1 MRVARV
7 ALKLFQFKFQ
17 ALLNYREYRR
27 NLCRFYL
34 AEVLANDRE
43 LVSQRRS
50 LERNRSNQLD
60 ELRDL
65 SRGGD
70 VDIDRSA
77 SRRYFAGQLTGEMQ
91 LVDRNRS
98 LIAQQLDLCR
108 QALSKADQDVKVLE
122 KLEEKQR
129 EEFQYNEERREAHE
143 LEEIWISGHIREFT
157 R

>member
-1 MRVARV
+1 M
-7 ALKLFQFKFQ
+7 KQFQFKFQ

-27 NLCRFYL
+27 NLCRLYL
-34 AEVLANDRE
+34 AEVLANDRD

-50 LERNRSNQLD
+50 LERNRNDQIS

-65 SRGGD
+65 SREGD
-70 VDIDRSA
+70 VNIDRSA
-77 SRRYFAGQLTGEMQ
+77 SRRYFAGQLSGEMQ
-91 LVDRNRS
+91 LVDKNRS
-98 LIAQQLDLCR
+98 LIAQQLVLCR

-129 EEFQYNEERREAHE
+129 EEFYYDEERREAHE
-143 LEEIWISGHIREFT
+143 LEEVWISGHLREYT

>member
-1 MRVARV
+1 M
-7 ALKLFQFKFQ
+7 KQFQFKFQ
-17 ALLNYREYRR
+17 ALLNFREYRR
-27 NLCRFYL
+27 DLCRLYL
-34 AEVLANDRE
+34 AEVLENDRT
-43 LVSQRRS
+43 LISQRHS
-50 LERNRSNQLD
+50 LERNRNDQLD

-65 SRGGD
+65 SREGD
-70 VDIDRSA
+70 VNIDRSA

-98 LIAQQLDLCR
+98 LIVQQLVLCR

-129 EEFQYNEERREAHE
+129 EEYRYDEERREAQE
-143 LEEIWISGHIREFT
+143 LEEVWMSGHLREYT

>member
-1 MRVARV
+1 M
-7 ALKLFQFKFQ
+7 KDFQFKFQ
-17 ALLNYREYRR
+17 SLLNYRRYRR
-27 NLCRFYL
+27 NLCGIYL
-34 AEVLANDRE
+34 AEVLVKDRD
-43 LVSQRRS
+43 LVSQRGS
-50 LERNRSNQLD
+50 LERDRHDQLD

-65 SRGGD
+65 SREGD
-70 VDIDRSA
+70 VNIDRSA

-91 LVDRNRS
+91 LVDDNRS

-129 EEFQYNEERREAHE
+129 EVFRYDEERHEANE
-143 LEEIWISGHIREFT
+143 LEEVWMSGHLREYT